1 MSRAMES
8 KCHLFARS
16 ICVSFLT
23 RWTMIVTWCRHP
35 LQPEVHVEAAS
46 TAVQE
51 VREIGT
57 LCKKEGGEGTLAVM
71 AISGWRM
78 VTRPHRQAIKKGN
91 MEGAKIYAAV
101 RVEPAPPLWC
111 VAHSQYC
118 CVVAL
123 SPRRMPSVRRTRP
136 STTSDCPRVS
146 TL

>member
-57 LCKKEGGEGTLAVM
+57 LCKKEGGEGTLGVM
-71 AISGWRM
+71 AISWMAHGHASAP
-78 VTRPHRQAIKKGN
+78 TGHQ
-91 MEGAKIYAAV
+91 EGQHGRCKDLRGGTCGVAA
-101 RVEPAPPLWC
+101 PLPYDALLTAN
-111 VAHSQYC
+111 VF
-118 CVVAL
+118 AL
-123 SPRRMPSVRRTRP
+123 SRRRTPSVRRTRP
-136 STTSDCPRVS
+136 STTSDCHRVS
-146 TL
+146 MR